1 MESWWSA
8 LWGGIYL
15 CMRTIA
21 IAAIISVPAFVVS
34 HLTGFIPLDALL
46 VELGLANWGKLDDVE
61 VVHLN
66 SGSGASRSLT

>member
-46 VELGLANWGKLDDVE
+46 VELGLAN
-61 VVHLN
+61 
-66 SGSGASRSLT
+66 

>member
-21 IAAIISVPAFVVS
+21 IAAIISFGLLVVS
-34 HLTGFIPLDALL
+34 HLSGYIPLDALI
-46 VELGLANWGKLDDVE
+46 VELGLAN
-61 VVHLN
+61 
-66 SGSGASRSLT
+66 